1 MTCSWGHFGTHCVC
15 FQSLWGEFSCRDW
28 LSQLEVQFLI
38 SFRPSVESS
47 FSFFPFLF
55 FFYFI
60 HCEIL
65 NGYLSCTGCGSL
77 GASSGVGD
85 QVRALFLFNFWFYIS
100 NFLLLF
106 SLSSFNFQ
114 LSTFNFQL
122 STFNFQLSTFVFHFL
137 SQFLHSFLLSKSW
150 HEKQTG
156 HPKKPDKTLT
166 NHQHSLSFSSSWCLS
181 AQGPD
186 QDVLIAIW
194 KGLTNNGALRWNTG
208 VDLCGQNGVIC
219 SPALDGKV
227 LQLWVL
233 LPFSS
238 FDLPWILSHCQL
250 GFFGGIN

>member
-100 NFLLLF
+100 NFLLF
-106 SLSSFNFQ
+106 STFIFQLSSFNFPLSTFNFHLLTFIFH

-122 STFNFQLSTFVFHFL
+122 WAFIFHFL
-137 SQFLHSFLLSKSW
+137 SQFLSFLFFFLGTKN
-150 HEKQTG
+150 KLDILKNRT
-156 HPKKPDKTLT
+156 KP
-166 NHQHSLSFSSSWCLS
+166 
-181 AQGPD
+181 
-186 QDVLIAIW
+186 
-194 KGLTNNGALRWNTG
+194 
-208 VDLCGQNGVIC
+208 
-219 SPALDGKV
+219 
-227 LQLWVL
+227 
-233 LPFSS
+233 
-238 FDLPWILSHCQL
+238 
-250 GFFGGIN
+250 